1 MLQFNRQLGCNHVK
15 LLKTQPGRADNMA
28 TTNSIF
34 AQTVRDLKVR
44 DIVPI
49 TEFLADR
56 KRYGKEI
63 EDIDIDAPMQGRSPF
78 KDGVL
83 LRFIWGDPNK
93 DVIAVSVPDSTG
105 KDADWTPRLSYA
117 YIVDIVDGEGN
128 VVKANQLLFMGVAH
142 APESRREDVDGK
154 LHEYSRDSI
163 NGRLPN
169 GSSPLNA
176 KAELA
181 AEFGGDG
188 MVVEVKRSER
198 FKCENPYTGRKES
211 RSLVNLIYKSEV
223 DLPKTDEVK
232 DEPKTDDNKPVGNSF
247 TDTEQ

>member
-1 MLQFNRQLGCNHVK
+1 MSNLT
-15 LLKTQPGRADNMA
+15 TQPGRADNMA
-28 TTNSIF
+28 TTTTNPIF

-63 EDIDIDAPMQGRSPF
+63 EDIDINAPMQGSSPF

-83 LRFIWGDPNK
+83 LRFIWGDPK
-93 DVIAVSVPDSTG
+93 RDIIAVSVPDATG

-117 YIVDIVDGEGN
+117 YIVDIVDNEGN

-142 APESRREDVDGK
+142 APESRREGVDGK

-169 GSSPLNA
+169 SSSPLNV
-176 KAELA
+176 KSELSN
-181 AEFGGDG
+181 EFEGDG
-188 MVVEVKRSER
+188 MIVEVKRGER
-198 FKCENPYTGRKES
+198 FKCENSYTGRKES
-211 RSLVNLIYKSEV
+211 RSLVNLIYKSRV
-223 DLPKTDEVK
+223 DLPKV
-232 DEPKTDDNKPVGNSF
+232 DEPSDKLKTDDNTSVGGSL

>member
-1 MLQFNRQLGCNHVK
+1 
-15 LLKTQPGRADNMA
+15 MA
-28 TTNSIF
+28 TTTNSVF

-44 DIVPI
+44 DIV
-49 TEFLADR
+49 TLTDFLADR

-63 EDIDIDAPMQGRSPF
+63 EDLDIDAPMQGRSPF

-83 LRFIWGDPNK
+83 LRFVWGDPNK
-93 DVIAVSVPDSTG
+93 DVIAVSVPDATG

-117 YIVDIVDGEGN
+117 YIVDIVDDEGN

-154 LHEYSRDSI
+154 LHEYSRDAI

-169 GSSPLNA
+169 NSSSLNV
-176 KAELA
+176 KTELA

-188 MVVEVKRSER
+188 MVVEVKRSKR
-198 FKCENPYTGRKES
+198 FKCENPYTERKES
-211 RSLVNLIYKSEV
+211 RSLVNLIYKSKV
-223 DLPKTDEVK
+223 DLPKADKPATG
-232 DEPKTDDNKPVGNSF
+232 DNKPVGNGL

>member
-15 LLKTQPGRADNMA
+15 PLKQQPRRADNMA
-28 TTNSIF
+28 TTTTNPIF

-44 DIVPI
+44 DIVPLTDFI
-49 TEFLADR
+49 ADR

-63 EDIDIDAPMQGRSPF
+63 EDLPIDQPMQGSSPF

-83 LRFIWGDPNK
+83 LRFIWGDPK
-93 DVIAVSVPDSTG
+93 RDVIAVSVPDATG

-169 GSSPLNA
+169 NSSPLKA
-176 KAELA
+176 KDELA
-181 AEFGGDG
+181 AEFEGDG
-188 MVVEVKRSER
+188 MIVEVKRGER
-198 FKCENPYTGRKES
+198 FKCENSYTGRKES
-211 RSLVNLIYKSEV
+211 RSLVNLIYKSKV
-223 DLPKTDEVK
+223 DLPKDEQ
-232 DEPKTDDNKPVGNSF
+232 PATGDNKPVGNGL